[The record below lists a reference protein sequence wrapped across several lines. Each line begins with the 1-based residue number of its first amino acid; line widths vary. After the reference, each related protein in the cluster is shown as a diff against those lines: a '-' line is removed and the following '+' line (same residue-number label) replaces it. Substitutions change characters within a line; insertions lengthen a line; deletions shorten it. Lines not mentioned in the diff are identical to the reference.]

1 MVFVVHCLNLCN
13 RANPDTVKTEEAE
26 IDWKTQ
32 KSQEEKLLW
41 TLCLTK
47 AKIYLNNCSFD
58 VQFLVFHL
66 PAAALGGGGILMENK
81 FF

>member
-1 MVFVVHCLNLCN
+1 MVFVVHRLNLCN
-13 RANPDTVKTEEAE
+13 RANPDTVKREEAE

-47 AKIYLNNCSFD
+47 AEIYLNNCSFD
-58 VQFLVFHL
+58 IQFLVFHL
-66 PAAALGGGGILMENK
+66 SAAALGGGDILMENK